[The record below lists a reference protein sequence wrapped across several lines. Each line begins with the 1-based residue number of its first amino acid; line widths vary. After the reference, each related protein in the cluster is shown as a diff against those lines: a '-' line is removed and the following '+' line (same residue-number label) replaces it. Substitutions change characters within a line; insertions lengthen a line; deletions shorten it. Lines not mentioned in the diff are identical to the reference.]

1 MRGSFIFKYKKAF
14 YILIMLSLYVS
25 TYSFGKSNAFMSKW
39 SKPDYNDS
47 IRPDLETVKR
57 IGRLYFAMKKNK
69 KLYSIQEF
77 EKDLIYLN
85 FSKKDIKYLQNK
97 NTITFIKNYIK
108 QLSILENG
116 IPDYEVFI
124 N

>member
-1 MRGSFIFKYKKAF
+1 
-14 YILIMLSLYVS
+14 MLSLYVS